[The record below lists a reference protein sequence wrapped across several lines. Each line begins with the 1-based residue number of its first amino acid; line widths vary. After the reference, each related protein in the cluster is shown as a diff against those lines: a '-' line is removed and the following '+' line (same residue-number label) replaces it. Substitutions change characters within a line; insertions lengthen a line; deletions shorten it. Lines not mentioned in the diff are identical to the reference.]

1 MNDYDLAFKEA
12 LKTMSRNFVKNQTR
26 FVTQTIKHFVTSEEV
41 KEIGIA
47 LSVEMLIKSTKQIIE
62 DIGTKESTKEPIFY
76 MVNKYLAL
84 ESVNS
89 LGNGIVELY
98 EQNKAASVEEICK
111 GIEDIAAKMQSE
123 EYLDNKITKFI
134 EGVKVDK
141 G

>member
-1 MNDYDLAFKEA
+1 MNEYDLAFKEA
-12 LKTMSRNFVKNQTR
+12 LKTMSRNSVKNQTE
-26 FVTQTIKHFVTSEEV
+26 FVIHLLKHFVVSEEV

-62 DIGTKESTKEPIFY
+62 DIGAKESAKEPIFY
-76 MVNKYLAL
+76 MVYKYLAL

-98 EQNKAASVEEICK
+98 EQNKAASIDDICK
-111 GIEDIAAKMQSE
+111 GIEALAAKLKNE
-123 EYLDNKITKFI
+123 EYLDDKISRFI
-134 EGVKVDK
+134 EEVKVDK

>member
-1 MNDYDLAFKEA
+1 MSYDLAFKEF
-12 LKTMSRNFVKNQTR
+12 LKTMSRNSVKNQTE
-26 FVTQTIKHFVTSEEV
+26 FVIHLLKRFVTSEEV
-41 KEIGIA
+41 KEIGIV
-47 LSVEMLIKSTKQIIE
+47 LSVVTLIKSTNQIIE
-62 DIGTKESTKEPIFY
+62 DIGVTESENNPVFY
-76 MVNKYLAL
+76 MVYKYLAL

-111 GIEDIAAKMQSE
+111 GIEDIAAKMQDE

-134 EGVKVDK
+134 EEVKVDK